1 MRLSTA
7 DGVSFISYLT
17 TCSGTILVNST
28 LLFHGCI
35 IINADVTNSTI
46 IMLSSE
52 VEMGKEALITKIE
65 RLNYEQVK
73 EIKAD
78 SQQVHIYI
86 GWQIWYCFSY
96 PIRENIASGALTCMD
111 MDFLDFILA
120 GQVCISNCIS
130 ASRRPGL

>member
-78 SQQVHIYI
+78 SQQVHIYWM
-86 GWQIWYCFSY
+86 GDLVLF
-96 PIRENIASGALTCMD
+96 
-111 MDFLDFILA
+111 
-120 GQVCISNCIS
+120 
-130 ASRRPGL
+130 